1 MKTIDKILNWL
12 ILVALLAMI
21 AVCIFETEKD
31 CTDESL
37 PNIELSEI
45 QDLFPEAQQVQFLD
59 TSYFAV
65 KNAENETIGSV
76 LLSSPY
82 SDGIKGYAGKT
93 PLLIALD
100 NEGKILQIKLL
111 ANQETPGFLK
121 RVNNAGYLE
130 SWNGLTVDEALQKK
144 VDAVSGATY
153 SSKGIQ
159 NSLKARLAVVSR
171 QSVTETTDNSTLLP
185 NICILLVV
193 VLALICFFNPQKTK
207 TLRLVTLLL
216 SIGILGFWRN
226 ASMSLL
232 KFYSWLTSG
241 ISWPLE
247 WVLIVI
253 FVLAILLPLFI
264 GKAFYCTYL
273 CPMGA
278 LQELAG
284 KACKKKLTLPK
295 TATSIL
301 LVIRK
306 LFLLTLLILVAA
318 NAGIDLAFAE
328 PFSVFSVK
336 SITLFSIIFAAIVLI
351 VSLFIS
357 RAWCRF
363 LCPTGLLFELVRK
376 IKLKQGK

>member
-12 ILVALLAMI
+12 ILAALLAMI

-100 NEGKILQIKLL
+100 SEGKIMQVKLL

-159 NSLKARLAVVSR
+159 NSLRARLAVVSR
-171 QSVTETTDNSTLLP
+171 QSVTETADSSTLLP

-295 TATSIL
+295 TATNIL

-306 LFLLTLLILVAA
+306 LFLLTLLILVVA

>member
-100 NEGKILQIKLL
+100 SEGKIMQIKLL

-295 TATSIL
+295 TATNIL

-306 LFLLTLLILVAA
+306 LFLLTLLILVVA